1 MGDHIQSPQGRQG
14 ESERKLWGF
23 VSSFTE
29 NKMDG
34 DKLSK
39 LYAKLKANKAAPS
52 GMSIHL
58 FSPVQSVV
66 CILTTHCFSPVPPV
80 EFVLAYSFCQSL
92 VVTLVFVCLLLH
104 SPLHYL
110 CFECIEKQACALQFV
125 CKWPVIWPAQI

>member
-1 MGDHIQSPQGRQG
+1 MGDHIQSAPGRQG

-52 GMSIHL
+52 GMFIHF
-58 FSPVQSVV
+58 FSPVQPVVV
-66 CILTTHCFSPVPPV
+66 CNR
-80 EFVLAYSFCQSL
+80 
-92 VVTLVFVCLLLH
+92 
-104 SPLHYL
+104 
-110 CFECIEKQACALQFV
+110 
-125 CKWPVIWPAQI
+125 